1 MRIMWTPAAAGDLEQ
16 ITDYLYEQ
24 APEIADDLVQR
35 IYSAPS
41 VLKQFPNT
49 GRPGRKI
56 RDAGIGNYFAP
67 LSDHLFGLG
76 ANHSNSQGIARR
88 KTLAAVIF

>member
-49 GRPGRKI
+49 GRPGRKPGTRELVI
-56 RDAGIGNYFAP
+56 TSLPYLIIYSVSGQTIQIHRVLHG
-67 LSDHLFGLG
+67 
-76 ANHSNSQGIARR
+76 ARR
-88 KTLAAVIF
+88 WPQ